1 MCIASPRCAVAVLL
15 ACNAIA
21 VATAAVRHML
31 DADETR
37 AVFAMYQL
45 RHHEVSDYVLA
56 IGLLKP
62 HNSYNSG

>member
-21 VATAAVRHML
+21 VATAAIRHML

-45 RHHEVSDYVLA
+45 RHDEVSDYVLA
-56 IGLLKP
+56 IGLLKL
-62 HNSYNSG
+62 HHSYDSS